1 MGVAPVD
8 DPQYVVSVNLGY
20 PTTITSSAAA
30 APLFHTIMSQVLKT
44 YRVKPST
51 SSPADYPPLLTRK

>member
-20 PTTITSSAAA
+20 PTTLTSSAAA

-44 YRVKPST
+44 FRVKPST
-51 SSPADYPPLLTRK
+51 TPPADYPPYY